1 MVSTVNGGGVPV
13 LCAPMG
19 WGKSTYFLIYLYQLL
34 KLPVFITLPTQEL
47 ALALRADIQDMV
59 NKLRP

>member
-1 MVSTVNGGGVPV
+1 
-13 LCAPMG
+13 MG